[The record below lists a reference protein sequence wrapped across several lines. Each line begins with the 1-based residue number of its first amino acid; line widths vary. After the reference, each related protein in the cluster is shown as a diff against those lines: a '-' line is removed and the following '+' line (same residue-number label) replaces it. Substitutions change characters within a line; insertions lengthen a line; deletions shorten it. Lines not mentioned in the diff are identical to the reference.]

1 MGGAEMVLFLCY
13 KIIQFLQ
20 ITCYI
25 FVGSSIIYYKDSM
38 KIESTMSIKKIGYI
52 SLIVISVL
60 LFAGYID
67 FIAYSSVWQKAND
80 YSVTLLIV
88 TLLIGFIITAL

>member
-1 MGGAEMVLFLCY
+1 MILFLVY

-52 SLIVISVL
+52 SLIVATAL
-60 LFAGYID
+60 LAAGYID
-67 FIAYSSVWQKAND
+67 FAAYSTVWHNKNE
-80 YSVTLLIV
+80 YSATVLVLTLV
-88 TLLIGFIITAL
+88 FGFLITAL